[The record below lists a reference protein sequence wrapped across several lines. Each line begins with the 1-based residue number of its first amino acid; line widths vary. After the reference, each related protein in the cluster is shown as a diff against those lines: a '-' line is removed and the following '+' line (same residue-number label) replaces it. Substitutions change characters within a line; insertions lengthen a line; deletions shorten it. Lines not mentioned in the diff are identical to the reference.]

1 MAKDLL
7 PLAFVQFLS
16 LWDFLNAS
24 FHYSAAH
31 YAIVVKH

>member
-16 LWDFLNAS
+16 LLDFMNDS
-24 FHYSAAH
+24 SHYSAAH